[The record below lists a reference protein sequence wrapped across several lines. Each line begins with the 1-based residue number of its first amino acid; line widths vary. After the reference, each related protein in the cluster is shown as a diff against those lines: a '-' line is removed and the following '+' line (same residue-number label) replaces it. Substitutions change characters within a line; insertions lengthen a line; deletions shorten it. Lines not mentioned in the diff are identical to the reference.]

1 MAPPAFA
8 NGADLPAEVVLQG
21 YVRQEQGRLLLL
33 VRVPLDLL
41 ASFGLP
47 KRGPGYL
54 DLARIAERLKEV
66 AAASARQIEL
76 RADGVVLPPAVRQA
90 RISLL
95 SDRSFARYAAARAHV
110 EGPPLPPETDLFWN
124 QGFFDAELEYPLPSE
139 RARISLRVNVAPE
152 LGNRLK
158 LQLELLQDAR
168 PARRFTL
175 PGGTGWI
182 ALDPAWYEAA
192 WLFLKAGFA
201 AALTLDRFVFLLC
214 LVAPFRLLRG
224 AVVLVAPW
232 IVLQA
237 LAVSAASFGALAG
250 VRFVEALHES
260 TVAAAVLLLAIGNL
274 AAAGVRVRS
283 VLSGV
288 AGLLSGFAL
297 GHSLDAAW
305 QFAGSHPFA
314 SGLSFNIGAALAG
327 LAAVALALAALRAL
341 DRVLGAPL
349 AVVIVSAVLGHIA
362 WHWTL
367 DRSHELGHEL
377 GHATGSEVLAVAL
390 WLIPALLVG
399 AAAWF
404 LPQRFDAPPVP
415 SLLAGLLARARAASR
430 GSDR

>member
-21 YVRQEQGRLLLL
+21 YIEQEQGRMLLL

-54 DLARIAERLKEV
+54 DLARIGDRLKDV
-66 AAASARQIEL
+66 AAASGRQIEL
-76 RADGVVLPPAVRQA
+76 RADGAVLAPAVRQA
-90 RISLL
+90 RISVL
-95 SDRSFARYAAARAHV
+95 SDRSFARYDSARAHM
-110 EGPPLPPETDLFWN
+110 EGPRLPPETDLFWN
-124 QGFFDAELEYPLPSE
+124 QGYFDAELEYPLPSE
-139 RARISLRVNVAPE
+139 RARVSVRVNVAPE

-158 LQLELLQDAR
+158 LQLEFLQDAR
-168 PARRFTL
+168 LARRFTL

-214 LVAPFRLLRG
+214 LVAPFRLLRS
-224 AVVLVAPW
+224 AVLLAAPW
-232 IVLQA
+232 ILLQA
-237 LAVSAASFGALAG
+237 LAVSAACFGALAG
-250 VRFVEALHES
+250 VRFVEALNDS
-260 TVAAAVLLLAIGNL
+260 TIAAAILLLAIGNF
-274 AAAGVRVRS
+274 AAARVRVRS
-283 VLSGV
+283 VLSSIAGV
-288 AGLLSGFAL
+288 LSGFAL
-297 GHSLDAAW
+297 GHSLDTAW

-314 SGLSFNIGAALAG
+314 SGLSFNIGAALAALAG
-327 LAAVALALAALRAL
+327 LALALAVLRAL
-341 DRVLGAPL
+341 DRILGAAL
-349 AVVIVSAVLGHIA
+349 AVLIVSAVLGHIA
-362 WHWTL
+362 WHWSV
-367 DRSHELGHEL
+367 DRSHELEHAL
-377 GHATGSEVLAVAL
+377 GHATGSELLAVAL
-390 WLIPALLVG
+390 WLVPALIVG

-430 GSDR
+430 GSER